1 MFVDQAKIKIKAGDG
16 GDGAVSFHRE
26 KYVAAGGPDGG
37 DGGRGGDVVFQ
48 VDDNFSTL
56 IDFRYKRKY
65 VAERGENGSGRNCTG
80 KSAPPLIIKVP
91 RGTVIRE
98 AKSGRIMADM
108 SSDEPKVLAK
118 GGQGGKGNVN
128 FATSTRQIPK
138 FAKPGYPGEEFE
150 VTLELKLLADV
161 GLVGYPNVGKSTL
174 ISVVSAAK
182 PKIANYHFTT
192 LHPNLGVVDFGDHQI
207 GRAHV

>member
-65 VAERGENGSGRNCTG
+65 AAQKGENGSSRNCTG
-80 KSAPPLIIKVP
+80 KSAPPLIVKQ
-91 RGTVIRE
+91 
-98 AKSGRIMADM
+98 KS
-108 SSDEPKVLAK
+108 KLAY
-118 GGQGGKGNVN
+118 GSN
-128 FATSTRQIPK
+128 S
-138 FAKPGYPGEEFE
+138 
-150 VTLELKLLADV
+150 
-161 GLVGYPNVGKSTL
+161 
-174 ISVVSAAK
+174 
-182 PKIANYHFTT
+182 
-192 LHPNLGVVDFGDHQI
+192 
-207 GRAHV
+207 